1 MTPPAKKISLLYRL
15 KYMLVVGAFI
25 VPASISVTWAQT
37 PPGHTPMKLASTRI
51 VTKNVP
57 ALAAFYE
64 KVTEIAPVGTDT
76 YVEIRTPGSVLAIAD
91 EESVKK
97 SNAGAAVGAA
107 NHSVILE
114 FEVADVDV
122 ERARLNSFI
131 THWVLEPTDQPWGN
145 RSMLFRDPDGNLINF
160 YTPIRPPK

>member
-1 MTPPAKKISLLYRL
+1 
-15 KYMLVVGAFI
+15 
-25 VPASISVTWAQT
+25 
-37 PPGHTPMKLASTRI
+37 MKLASTRI

-64 KVTEIAPVGTDT
+64 KITQIPPVGTDT

-91 EESVKK
+91 EESVKRN
-97 SNAGAAVGAA
+97 NAGAAIAA
-107 NHSVILE
+107 SNHTMILE

-122 ERARLNSFI
+122 ERARLSSFI
-131 THWVLEPTDQPWGN
+131 THWVLEPTNQPWGN

-160 YTPIRPPK
+160 YTPIHGPK